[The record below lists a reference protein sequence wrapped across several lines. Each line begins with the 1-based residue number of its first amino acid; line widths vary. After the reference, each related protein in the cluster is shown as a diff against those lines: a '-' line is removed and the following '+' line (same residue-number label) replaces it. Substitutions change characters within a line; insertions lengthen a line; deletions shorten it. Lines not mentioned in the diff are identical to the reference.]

1 MSLGRVSSGDLL
13 DTVTVLSPK
22 PQEICEGVQ
31 AALSELHLVAIPY
44 PSLKSEHLPSTA
56 CDASQHASTK
66 YEHKRAQHAMLARE
80 QPTSHTTCWTVL
92 LK

>member
-44 PSLKSEHLPSTA
+44 T
-56 CDASQHASTK
+56 Q
-66 YEHKRAQHAMLARE
+66 
-80 QPTSHTTCWTVL
+80 
-92 LK
+92 